1 MAQLTET
8 AVSSSHYA
16 HALIAK
22 ILKKFM
28 CILEQFGQLTTKFC
42 MHWPLSMR
50 DMIF

>member
-8 AVSSSHYA
+8 VVSSSHYA

-28 CILEQFGQLTTKFC
+28 HIFEQFGQLVTKFC
-42 MHWPLSMR
+42 MDWLLKNHTK
-50 DMIF
+50 IQ